1 MMALPQDV
9 FNLVID
15 ELGRLPD
22 VKTLRACSMTCSS
35 FRCPSQSHIF
45 RRVDLGRRT
54 PRKKYFHRFASLISK
69 TPRIGTYVRDLRIED
84 DWGRDVVNG
93 VVITWIAHSEHLV
106 QLLPMLTRLMSLTL
120 KFNSGFAPW
129 NLFTKDVRTAIIN
142 TLRSPGVVS
151 VSLSHIEA
159 FPPAIVSS
167 LVRLKHLQ
175 LSAIKLDK
183 TSSQDEAS
191 NVRPEFLLKSLDFA
205 STSSTTVRLLH
216 EIISFSSATTLRNLS
231 LAPPEQDDLGP
242 CVWSLMQLPN
252 VAQHLTHFEWMPV
265 HIHARIGPI
274 DISILPNL
282 RSVRILVSLRQDMP
296 FAQLLRL
303 LNQPTS
309 RANKIQTIAMIF
321 DLTDLPQFRGASG
334 WVMLENTLM
343 KLAYGRLKEMR
354 LGLTESA
361 WLSLERKKRPLS
373 KATVVALL
381 EDQFP
386 TLRARK
392 GVIVVGD
399 EGGGRS

>member
-1 MMALPQDV
+1 
-9 FNLVID
+9 
-15 ELGRLPD
+15 
-22 VKTLRACSMTCSS
+22 
-35 FRCPSQSHIF
+35 
-45 RRVDLGRRT
+45 
-54 PRKKYFHRFASLISK
+54 
-69 TPRIGTYVRDLRIED
+69 
-84 DWGRDVVNG
+84 
-93 VVITWIAHSEHLV
+93 
-106 QLLPMLTRLMSLTL
+106 
-120 KFNSGFAPW
+120 
-129 NLFTKDVRTAIIN
+129 
-142 TLRSPGVVS
+142 
-151 VSLSHIEA
+151 
-159 FPPAIVSS
+159 
-167 LVRLKHLQ
+167 
-175 LSAIKLDK
+175 
-183 TSSQDEAS
+183 
-191 NVRPEFLLKSLDFA
+191 
-205 STSSTTVRLLH
+205 
-216 EIISFSSATTLRNLS
+216 
-231 LAPPEQDDLGP
+231 
-242 CVWSLMQLPN
+242 MQLPN